1 MERAWIIVSGLCLIV
16 AAAFLWR
23 ANFDVAFVAATLG
36 VVAWFLSICDRLRKT
51 MVAVSDHAPDTES
64 NGSGDEDED

>member
-36 VVAWFLSICDRLRKT
+36 VVAWFLSIRDRLRKT
-51 MVAVSDHAPDTES
+51 MIAAGDHPS

>member
-23 ANFDVAFVAATLG
+23 ANFDVAFVAATFG
-36 VVAWFLSICDRLRKT
+36 VVAWFLSIRDRLRKT
-51 MVAVSDHAPDTES
+51 MITAGDHAPGGES